1 MEFSKFL
8 ISNLYN
14 TFKFT
19 GMRFALTQIK
29 AAIVEILSKFD
40 IKVNPKTSKENIF
53 DPISII
59 TKLKGD
65 VWLDFFDRK

>member
-1 MEFSKFL
+1 
-8 ISNLYN
+8 
-14 TFKFT
+14 
-19 GMRFALTQIK
+19 MRFALTQIK